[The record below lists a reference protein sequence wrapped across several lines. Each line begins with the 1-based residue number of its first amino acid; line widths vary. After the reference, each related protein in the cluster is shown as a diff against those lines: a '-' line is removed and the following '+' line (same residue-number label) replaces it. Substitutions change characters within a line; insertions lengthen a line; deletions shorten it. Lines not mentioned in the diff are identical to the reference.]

1 MGTPAQRLIRSIPL
15 IVIAWSQLLAVPVR
29 GVVFAQE
36 REAAAPLA
44 EGDVRRFGATGDG
57 VNDDTD
63 AIQRAIDSKVG
74 QVTFGKGT
82 YRISRPLEITLDET
96 AYTSLSGGGVA
107 KLEML
112 GPGPAIR
119 VIGTHRGTADPKT
132 ISQNVWDHQAMPLID
147 GVRIMGKHPEAV
159 GIEATGTMQLTLS
172 RLHLRGLLHGVRL
185 IDTNRNVVISECHI
199 YENNGIGVFYD
210 NVDLHQSNLTNCH
223 ISYNAGGGVVSL
235 AGNVRNIHIAGC
247 DIESNMSPTTK
258 PTANVLIDCSGSTAG
273 TAEVAIT
280 GCTIQHNNPSP
291 DSANVRIIGSSKPT
305 ERLPR
310 IREGNITIVGNVLSD
325 VQVNIHLKECRGV
338 AISGNTI
345 WQGYRHN
352 LLFESCSSIV
362 MSANNLDRNPRYDYG
377 NTAQAN
383 NGVVFRDC
391 EDCTISGLH
400 LSNVWRE
407 EAGVILDKCRRFNLT
422 DSSILDCDSA
432 GLLLRDV
439 ADSRISD
446 CLIRND
452 RPVGDDAQSKPEP
465 GKEPQKNTTGDKVS
479 IRVEGSS
486 GVMVTDNLLG
496 SPIVGPVDGLIISG
510 NLIR

>member
-1 MGTPAQRLIRSIPL
+1 MGTPALRLIRSIPL
-15 IVIAWSQLLAVPVR
+15 FVIAWSQLLAVPFC

-36 REAAAPLA
+36 KEAAAPLP

-96 AYTSLSGGGVA
+96 GYTSLSGGGVA

-119 VIGTHRGTADPKT
+119 VIGTHRGTADPKS
-132 ISQNVWDHQAMPLID
+132 ISENVWAHQAMPLID
-147 GVRIMGKHPEAV
+147 GIRIMGKHPEAV
-159 GIEATGTMQLTLS
+159 GVEATGTMQLTLS

-210 NVDLHQSNLTNCH
+210 NVDLHQSNITNCH

-273 TAEVAIT
+273 TAIT
-280 GCTIQHNNPSP
+280 EPTIRWPALTP
-291 DSANVRIIGSSKPT
+291 KPT
-305 ERLPR
+305 
-310 IREGNITIVGNVLSD
+310 
-325 VQVNIHLKECRGV
+325 
-338 AISGNTI
+338 
-345 WQGYRHN
+345 
-352 LLFESCSSIV
+352 
-362 MSANNLDRNPRYDYG
+362 
-377 NTAQAN
+377 
-383 NGVVFRDC
+383 
-391 EDCTISGLH
+391 
-400 LSNVWRE
+400 
-407 EAGVILDKCRRFNLT
+407 
-422 DSSILDCDSA
+422 
-432 GLLLRDV
+432 
-439 ADSRISD
+439 
-446 CLIRND
+446 
-452 RPVGDDAQSKPEP
+452 
-465 GKEPQKNTTGDKVS
+465 
-479 IRVEGSS
+479 
-486 GVMVTDNLLG
+486 
-496 SPIVGPVDGLIISG
+496 
-510 NLIR
+510 